1 MKIFNLKF
9 LIQFFFFISIFNIVY
24 AKNLDKYYD
33 EDRFSN
39 YFSGL
44 ISLNSNDFENSYK
57 YLKQVQGLQKDHSI
71 YSNLY
76 LFTLVNLGRINEAQ
90 NFSRK
95 LTKMGIS
102 NYESNL
108 VAGIYFLKKKKYEK
122 AKTYFDQLNSNN
134 KIENLNDL
142 IGHTMKIWVTTAFAD
157 RKESL
162 RLINDIPKR
171 FDEIKKIQKAFFKCL
186 NKDTD
191 TEENFRQLS
200 EKKDTNT
207 ARYNFFYLN
216 YLNNSGKQTESLNKV
231 NNLVKSYPNNL
242 LLNQLKIDLQNK
254 KNEINYNNFNC
265 NNLEDVVAEILY
277 IISTSLSAQSVYTL
291 SNFYLSLSKFLNP
304 KFKSMDVLFA
314 NNLIMT
320 DKKERAKIVY
330 GKFNDKNSAYY
341 WFSSKQIAYILSQQD
356 KDSLQFIT
364 NRFNKVESPSI
375 YQIFDY
381 AEFLKNNEKFE
392 KAILKYSDVINLIDK
407 KHPLYPEA
415 TDGRGICYERNGKW
429 EKAEKDFLNSLSVS
443 PDQPYVINYLAY
455 SWIEKGMNIEKS
467 LRMLKKANKLKKNDG
482 YIIDSLGWALFKLKK
497 YEEAKFYLELAV
509 RLMPSDPIVN
519 DHYADSLWMNNFN
532 IQARY
537 FWQYV
542 LKLEKVKK
550 DLRENIQ
557 KKLIFGPKLKI

>member
-171 FDEIKKIQKAFFKCL
+171 FDEIK
-186 NKDTD
+186 
-191 TEENFRQLS
+191 
-200 EKKDTNT
+200 
-207 ARYNFFYLN
+207 
-216 YLNNSGKQTESLNKV
+216 
-231 NNLVKSYPNNL
+231 
-242 LLNQLKIDLQNK
+242 
-254 KNEINYNNFNC
+254 
-265 NNLEDVVAEILY
+265 
-277 IISTSLSAQSVYTL
+277 
-291 SNFYLSLSKFLNP
+291 
-304 KFKSMDVLFA
+304 A
-314 NNLIMT
+314 N
-320 DKKERAKIVY
+320 
-330 GKFNDKNSAYY
+330 
-341 WFSSKQIAYILSQQD
+341 
-356 KDSLQFIT
+356 
-364 NRFNKVESPSI
+364 
-375 YQIFDY
+375 
-381 AEFLKNNEKFE
+381 
-392 KAILKYSDVINLIDK
+392 
-407 KHPLYPEA
+407 
-415 TDGRGICYERNGKW
+415 
-429 EKAEKDFLNSLSVS
+429 
-443 PDQPYVINYLAY
+443 
-455 SWIEKGMNIEKS
+455 
-467 LRMLKKANKLKKNDG
+467 
-482 YIIDSLGWALFKLKK
+482 
-497 YEEAKFYLELAV
+497 
-509 RLMPSDPIVN
+509 
-519 DHYADSLWMNNFN
+519 
-532 IQARY
+532 
-537 FWQYV
+537 
-542 LKLEKVKK
+542 
-550 DLRENIQ
+550 
-557 KKLIFGPKLKI
+557 